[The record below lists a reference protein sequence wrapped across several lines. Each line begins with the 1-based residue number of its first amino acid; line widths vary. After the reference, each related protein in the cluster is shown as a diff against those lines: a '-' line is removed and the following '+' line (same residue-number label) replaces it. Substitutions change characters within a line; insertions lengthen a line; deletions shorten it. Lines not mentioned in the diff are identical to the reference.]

1 MSEDAGLNVYQIA
14 YVCGGPAR
22 VAMVALV
29 GLYGDG
35 QIAIARARRRV
46 TVLAHDHLD
55 HENHDRQDLDH
66 RDPVRAAAVASIPA
80 AGRTLGPVLS
90 AVAASD
96 AVAEIGRALRDR
108 GLLPGTRLTALW
120 PSSRTRAGRN
130 LRRRIVAGL
139 PTAADDPRRVA
150 TMGSAGIGDPDLR
163 QIFETAG
170 PDLNVPPVRLPG
182 TRDRGDGYEGG
193 GPSAW

>member
-29 GLYGDG
+29 GLYEDE

-46 TVLAHDHLD
+46 TVL
-55 HENHDRQDLDH
+55 DRD
-66 RDPVRAAAVASIPA
+66 RPARPDPVRAVAVASIPD
-80 AGRTLGPVLS
+80 AGRTLGSLLS

-108 GLLPGTRLTALW
+108 GLLPGSRFTALW
-120 PSSRTRAGRN
+120 PPSRTRVTRS
-130 LRRRIVAGL
+130 LRRRIVAGV
-139 PTAADDPRRVA
+139 PAESDDPRRVA
-150 TMGSAGIGDPDLR
+150 TMGSAGIGDPALR
-163 QIFETAG
+163 QIFETTD
-170 PDLNVPPVRLPG
+170 PDLSVPSLRVPG
-182 TRDRGDGYEGG
+182 TPDRSGGYGSPARGDGYEGSG
-193 GPSAW
+193 QTS

>member
-29 GLYGDG
+29 GLYEDDE
-35 QIAIARARRRV
+35 IAIALTRRRV
-46 TVLAHDHLD
+46 TVL
-55 HENHDRQDLDH
+55 DRAS
-66 RDPVRAAAVASIPA
+66 RDPVRAAAVALIPD
-80 AGRTLGPVLS
+80 AGRTLGSVLS

-108 GLLPGTRLTALW
+108 GLLSGARLTALW
-120 PSSRTRAGRN
+120 ASPRTRITRS

-139 PTAADDPRRVA
+139 PTAPDDPRRVA
-150 TMGSAGIGDPDLR
+150 TMGSAGIGDPALR
-163 QIFETAG
+163 QVFATADAELG
-170 PDLNVPPVRLPG
+170 
-182 TRDRGDGYEGG
+182 
-193 GPSAW
+193 